1 MARLGLED
9 GYNVNTNELR
19 SGGQKMLSKHR
30 TGILV
35 HAWRLGRCGHGPSDG
50 LNLDS

>member
-19 SGGQKMLSKHR
+19 SGGQKMLSKHN
-30 TGILV
+30 TG
-35 HAWRLGRCGHGPSDG
+35 HASLFTPRGWEGVGMGPQV
-50 LNLDS
+50 DSI